1 MLDRSSVSTFD
12 IYRPSQSYNREIKGF
27 LTTESPSLL
36 KREEEQ
42 SRLILTDIQINA
54 KNKLRVWDRDPQIR
68 L

>member
-12 IYRPSQSYNREIKGF
+12 IYRSSQSYNREIKGF